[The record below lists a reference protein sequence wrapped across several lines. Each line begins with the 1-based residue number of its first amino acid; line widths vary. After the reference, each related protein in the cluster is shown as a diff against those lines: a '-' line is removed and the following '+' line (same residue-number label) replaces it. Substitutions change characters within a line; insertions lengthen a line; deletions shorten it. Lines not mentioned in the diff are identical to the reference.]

1 MSHSV
6 LSNRKSG
13 NTIGSRLRVAL
24 AAGAAI
30 LTLGSTPSFGVS
42 LKEAVSVALDSNPNI
57 GEAIENR
64 EAIEFELRQA
74 KGLLLPSI
82 DLEAGA
88 GVRRLDNPSR
98 RAIDQQDDILEPV
111 DVGVVVTQ
119 KLYDGGRI
127 RAEMD
132 RQASRVD
139 SASFRVLERSQYI
152 ALQVVREYLE
162 YILQSEIVGASAE
175 NVRRH
180 RSFARKVRSG
190 SSGGTLTE
198 ADNQQA
204 RERVLSAQ
212 AKLQSAEEELG
223 VARIRFRRLTGVPIG
238 RTTHPGSYAR
248 HIPASLSK
256 AIGLG
261 RKNNPRVHM
270 ARADID
276 AADAQVDAAKAN
288 KLPEVVLEG
297 RARTGHDIDGAE
309 GRTTD
314 LQGRVVMKWNLW
326 RGGIKE
332 ADEQEQVRRASEQ
345 RMILH
350 QVHRQIEESV
360 RTSWD
365 RRIKQAGLAGT
376 LRVQAG
382 QNARLVNSYQQQF
395 SVGQRSLLD
404 VLDAQNTRYNVDV
417 LAKTARYASLF
428 AEYRILASTGQLLDV
443 LKLKPARQ
451 SEAYARAEFEVPETV
466 AAETHRRTPSRQVN
480 NLPMDLLAPIRRR
493 N

>member
-1 MSHSV
+1 M
-6 LSNRKSG
+6 L
-13 NTIGSRLRVAL
+13 T
-24 AAGAAI
+24 AGVSPTFA
-30 LTLGSTPSFGVS
+30 VS

-98 RAIDQQDDILEPV
+98 RAIDREDDTLEPV
-111 DVGVVVTQ
+111 DVGVVITQ
-119 KLYDGGRI
+119 KLFDGGRI

-139 SASFRVLERSQYI
+139 SASYRVLERSQYI

-162 YILQSEIVGASAE
+162 YMLQSEIVGTSAE

-180 RSFARKVRSG
+180 RRIAGNIRSG
-190 SSGGTLTE
+190 SAGGTLTE

-204 RERVLSAQ
+204 RERVLAAQ
-212 AKLQSAEEELG
+212 ARLQSAEEELAA
-223 VARIRFRRLTGVPIG
+223 ARIRFRRLAGVPIG
-238 RTTHPGSYAR
+238 RTSHPGSYAR
-248 HIPASLSK
+248 YIPSTLSK

-261 RKNNPRVHM
+261 RTNNPRVHL

-276 AADAQVDAAKAN
+276 AADAQVDAAKAD

-332 ADEQEQVRRASEQ
+332 ANEQEQVRRASEQ

-350 QVHRQIEESV
+350 QVHRQIEEAV

-365 RRIKQAGLAGT
+365 RRLKQKRLAGT
-376 LRVQAG
+376 LTVQAK

-395 SVGQRSLLD
+395 SVGKRSLLD

-428 AEYRILASTGQLLDV
+428 AEYRLLASTGQLLEV
-443 LKLKPARQ
+443 LKLKAPKQ
-451 SEAYARAEFEVPETV
+451 SEAYARAEFNVPETV

-480 NLPMDLLAPIRRR
+480 NLPMDLLAPIRRK